1 MAGQIIDLSRGMPPV
16 KAFPTGD
23 LIQCGE
29 AALRRD
35 PNVLLQYGRSP
46 GYAPLREWLG
56 QQHGVGPD
64 QVLIGNSSLEIFSFI
79 AQTELKPGDRAF
91 VEAPSYDRAVT
102 LLRRAGAEVVGIPL
116 EEDGLSLIV
125 LEDELRKGV
134 PALIYLIS
142 DFNNPMGV
150 TTSLEK
156 RKQLV
161 ALAEE
166 YDFWIVDDAP
176 YRALRYLGQDVPTCL
191 SLSPTRVLHMS
202 SFSKV
207 LAPGLR
213 LGYVAG
219 PTEKIASLAEWAVD
233 TYIGPVLPTQGM
245 VYEYCRRGLLPSN
258 LERLK
263 DLYLPRLQATLS
275 ALENQL
281 SQASWSKPEG
291 GFYVGLTLPQGNTIA
306 NLLAHAGET
315 GLKLSDGRGFF
326 SSPVDGN
333 RFLRIPFCSV
343 TPEDM
348 EEAISR
354 LARIL

>member
-1 MAGQIIDLSRGMPPV
+1 MN
-16 KAFPTGD
+16 GD
-23 LIQCGE
+23 EKTTVNLDSIELNLTTNMVCSNFNR
-29 AALRRD
+29 LCILY
-35 PNVLLQYGRSP
+35 LLKKSP
-46 GYAPLREWLG
+46 G
-56 QQHGVGPD
+56 
-64 QVLIGNSSLEIFSFI
+64 N
-79 AQTELKPGDRAF
+79 ELQA
-91 VEAPSYDRAVT
+91 
-102 LLRRAGAEVVGIPL
+102 
-116 EEDGLSLIV
+116 
-125 LEDELRKGV
+125 
-134 PALIYLIS
+134 
-142 DFNNPMGV
+142 
-150 TTSLEK
+150 
-156 RKQLV
+156 
-161 ALAEE
+161 
-166 YDFWIVDDAP
+166 
-176 YRALRYLGQDVPTCL
+176 
-191 SLSPTRVLHMS
+191 
-202 SFSKV
+202 
-207 LAPGLR
+207 
-213 LGYVAG
+213 
-219 PTEKIASLAEWAVD
+219 EKIASLAEWAVD

-306 NLLAHAGET
+306 NLLARAGEA

-354 LARIL
+354 LVRIL